1 MSSDQ
6 RYFSPSEAAARLGVS
21 AKALRLYEQRGL
33 ITPLRTEAGWR
44 AYGPDQMALAAE
56 IAALRRLGLSLSQ
69 AGQVLRGDPADL
81 EPVLAAH
88 QGRLQ
93 GQMRQLGEAV
103 ERIRALR
110 QDLSRGQAPALSDLT
125 RLVAPAGAMALSIAL
140 PWPWGGERFE
150 LAPVPPLTWLTGPL
164 GSGKTR
170 LAVAIAEAL
179 PGAVFVGLDRDAAAL
194 DLASDPALSARV
206 DQALAWLAG
215 EGATLSDALTA
226 IVGHLESDGPSVLVI
241 DLIEQGL
248 DMATQEAL
256 AAWLRTRAAP
266 DRPVVAMTR
275 SSAMLDLA
283 AVGPDEALLFC
294 PANHSPP
301 MRVAPWP
308 GSPGYEALESCLASP
323 QVRARTEGVVV
334 MRRGMA

>member
-1 MSSDQ
+1 MSPVQ
-6 RYFSPSEAAARLGVS
+6 RYLNPSEAASRLGVS

-56 IAALRRLGLSLSQ
+56 IVALRSLGLSLAQ
-69 AGQVLRGDPADL
+69 TGQVLRGDPADL

-93 GQMRQLGEAV
+93 GQLRDLGQAV
-103 ERIRALR
+103 ERVRALR
-110 QDLSRGQAPALSDLT
+110 ERLSRGEAPAPADLAG
-125 RLVAPAGAMALSIAL
+125 LAAPLGSVSVEFDL

-150 LAPVPPLTWLTGPL
+150 YARIAPLTWLTGPL

-170 LAVAIAEAL
+170 LAQAIAEAL
-179 PGAVFVGLDRDAAAL
+179 PGAVFVGLDRRPADV
-194 DLASDPALSARV
+194 DLATDPALAARV
-206 DQALAWLAG
+206 DQALAWLTG
-215 EGATLSDALTA
+215 EGAVPSQALTTLVA
-226 IVGHLESDGPSVLVI
+226 HLEAEGPKALVI

-248 DMATQEAL
+248 DAPSQEAL
-256 AAWLRTRAAP
+256 SAWLRGRARL

-275 SSAMLDLA
+275 SSAMLDLD
-283 AVGPDEALLFC
+283 AVGPSEAILLC

-308 GSPGYEALESCLASP
+308 GSPAYEALETCLASP
-323 QVRARTEGVVV
+323 RVRARTEGVVAW
-334 MRRGMA
+334 RRDVA